1 VIDPRHKVGAE
12 LDLIFKHQHDISNT
26 TRCAEGVSPDD
37 EYRIVQ
43 TRAEGFWAA
52 SRHQFDA
59 SLGDGSSSSSGST
72 CTGCSGVNHGPIHT
86 GESKDTTLEPGA
98 ARSTPG
104 VHHSG
109 R

>member
-12 LDLIFKHQHDISNT
+12 LDLIFKHQHDIANT

-59 SLGDGSSSSSGST
+59 SLGDGFQLVKRFDVY
-72 CTGCSGVNHGPIHT
+72 GVFRRQPRADPH
-86 GESKDTTLEPGA
+86 
-98 ARSTPG
+98 R
-104 VHHSG
+104 
-109 R
+109 